1 MISIKSNSC
10 LDMAFEVW
18 SQQAS
23 NNLEEYYDHYYTA
36 DKIIRTFI
44 VSNRYC
50 IKDTTAF
57 LLTVDHLPK
66 IEQQGYK
73 TIIVEKKDNL
83 YISRTKDSVTT
94 ILNRSYRQYKRQY
107 HQLLRQEERIMM
119 ENINKKLTQLK
130 RTRRQNLPKVFTPN
144 SFFFPVM
151 NHWSREH
158 HWVNY
163 QMIECFAML
172 TNKTSLVKI
181 KDFDFVV
188 HLPTTVKLINDR
200 YVRCQQLMTECLMD
214 RKRYRMELIE

>member
-119 ENINKKLTQLK
+119 ENIN
-130 RTRRQNLPKVFTPN
+130 
-144 SFFFPVM
+144 
-151 NHWSREH
+151 
-158 HWVNY
+158 
-163 QMIECFAML
+163 
-172 TNKTSLVKI
+172 
-181 KDFDFVV
+181 
-188 HLPTTVKLINDR
+188 
-200 YVRCQQLMTECLMD
+200 
-214 RKRYRMELIE
+214 